1 MAIQMLVQQVGPLPI
16 QTTFQAPSDGP
27 MYLVV
32 NGSVWSSTANV
43 MIGIAISIDDQV
55 VGHAKIFSNGVS
67 THRAVVP
74 AYIPIKLK
82 QGQHTLK
89 LAAENAQTMSD
100 YNDLYPAVIH
110 Y

>member
-16 QTTFQAPSDGP
+16 QANFQAPGDGP

-32 NGSVWSSTANV
+32 SGSVWSLSANV
-43 MIGIAISIDDQV
+43 TIGIAVSIDGQV
-55 VGHAKIFSNGVS
+55 VGHARIFSNGAS

-74 AYIPIKLK
+74 AYIPVKLQ

-89 LAAENAQTMSD
+89 LAADTPQTLSD
-100 YNDLYPAVIH
+100 YND
-110 Y
+110 